1 MESGEGNLRY
11 ITASRV
17 QTPLGSLAEFD
28 VLDNDDGNVGKLE
41 GVLVDPA
48 ERAARYL
55 VVKSRRAL
63 RAKHYLLPLAP
74 ATVDAANKALH
85 VDVQPD
91 DLDELDDSPAKAF
104 APFSDEDL
112 ITALFAKRAH

>member
-1 MESGEGNLRY
+1 MESGEGHLRY

-28 VLDNDDGNVGKLE
+28 VLDNEDSNVGKLE

-55 VVKSRRAL
+55 VVKSRRAF
-63 RAKHYLLPLAP
+63 RSKHYLLPLAP
-74 ATVDAANKALH
+74 AIIDAENRALH

-91 DLDELDDSPAKAF
+91 DFDELNDAPAKTF
-104 APFSDEDL
+104 APFSDDDL